1 LPPLRIAALLALIYQ
16 TFAHLRYIDVSALIA
31 PFFVAGPLSRH
42 LKSNPSAPIAFPS
55 RRALTAAI
63 ATVVLVTGVISF
75 SKTHAPPDTPRA
87 AIEKLRELKA
97 TRVMNDYP
105 FGGYLIF
112 EGIPTFI
119 DSRAELYGTAFI
131 VRYTRA
137 IWLQDIPDFLK
148 LLDEQKIDATLLSPS
163 TQAVGLLDRL
173 PGWERVYSDEI
184 AVIHVRRVLASQ
196 KTLTPTRCDPMTVA
210 TRGNV

>member
-1 LPPLRIAALLALIYQ
+1 MPLLRIAALLALIYQ
-16 TFAHLRYIDVSALIA
+16 TFAHARYIDVSALIA
-31 PFFVAGPLSRH
+31 PFFVAGPLSTH
-42 LKSNPSAPIAFPS
+42 LKSNPSAQIALPS
-55 RRALTAAI
+55 RRAFLAAI
-63 ATVVLVTGVISF
+63 ATLVLVTGVISY
-75 SKTHAPPDTPRA
+75 SKTHAPPNTPRA
-87 AIEKLRELKA
+87 AVEKLRELKA
-97 TRVMNDYP
+97 TRVMNDYS

-137 IWLQDIPDFLK
+137 IWLQDIPEFLK

-173 PGWERVYSDEI
+173 PGWKREYSDEI
-184 AVIHVRRVLASQ
+184 AVIHVRRA
-196 KTLTPTRCDPMTVA
+196 P
-210 TRGNV
+210 